1 MDEDVVGG
9 ARPALDGKAALAG
22 GGEIFPGGDGRE
34 KGAIE
39 AEGWRG
45 GEFVGEG
52 RAGFGDG

>member
-1 MDEDVVGG
+1 MAERGT
-9 ARPALDGKAALAG
+9 RWTERRLWPAEVKFFLA
-22 GGEIFPGGDGRE
+22 GDGRE

-45 GEFVGEG
+45 GEFVGAG